1 MNQFKF
7 KLKIRGFTLI
17 EILIALTVFA
27 IMATITSSTL
37 YYAFN
42 TRTRVNAQADRL
54 NEIQMAVSIAQQDI
68 TQIISRGIRG
78 NEMRLFPVLVGQKHY
93 LEFTRGGYQNP
104 SNSEKRSTLK
114 RVGWVCVDGNL
125 VRRTWTSLDPVDRN
139 IYHDKLLLRDL
150 KSCHFNYLNQNLQV
164 LTEWREQQNDQNAT
178 QTENLPKAIQ
188 INVVI
193 QEWGEINLLFII
205 PGAVYA
211 TP

>member
-7 KLKIRGFTLI
+7 KIKGFTLI

-27 IMATITSSTL
+27 IMTTITSSTL

-68 TQIISRGIRG
+68 TQIVSRSIRG
-78 NEMRLFPVLVGQKHY
+78 NEMRLFPVLVGQRHY

-104 SNSEKRSTLK
+104 NNTEKRSTLK
-114 RVGWVCVDGNL
+114 RVGWVCADGNL
-125 VRRTWTSLDPVDRN
+125 IRRTWTSLDPIERN
-139 IYHDKLLLRDL
+139 TYHDKLLLRDL
-150 KSCHFNYLNQNLQV
+150 KSCHFNYLNQNLQI
-164 LTEWREQQNDQNAT
+164 LTEWREQQIDQTAT

-188 INVVI
+188 INVTI

-211 TP
+211 SA